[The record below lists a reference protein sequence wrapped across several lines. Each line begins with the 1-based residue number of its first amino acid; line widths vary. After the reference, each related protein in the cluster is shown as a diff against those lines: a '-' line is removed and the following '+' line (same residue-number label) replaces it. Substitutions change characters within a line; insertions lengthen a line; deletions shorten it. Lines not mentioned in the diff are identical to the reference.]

1 MDLLRINWET
11 EGTAIKCYVF
21 NIPRQ
26 IEVED
31 SKYRNEQMFSFNG
44 PLEIKIGDSKYCS
57 E

>member
-1 MDLLRINWET
+1 MDLLRLNWEV
-11 EGTAIKCYVF
+11 EGTANKCYVF

-26 IEVED
+26 IEVDD
-31 SKYRNEQMFSFNG
+31 SKYRNEQMFCFIG